1 MFPVIKAA
9 TGRAHLYLIG
19 GLILACVALGMALTV
34 TRAEV
39 SVLQANLETASANQ
53 LGLQQDVSALTVAVE
68 RQEADK
74 AKIWQQITALTVA
87 EQQYRTDLAGI
98 RGRQEALSVTL
109 SEYRSSQDESLSLW
123 MGTAV
128 PDNVQR
134 LLSNAANCAHRNNRG
149 AEACRDPTSD
159 HW

>member
-1 MFPVIKAA
+1 MIKVAA
-9 TGRAHLYLIG
+9 GRVHLYLIG
-19 GLILACVALGMALTV
+19 GLILTCVALGLALTV
-34 TRAEV
+34 TRSEV
-39 SVLQANLETASANQ
+39 SLLQANLETASANQ
-53 LGLQQDVSALTVAVE
+53 LGLQLDVSALTTAVE

-74 AKIWQQITALTVA
+74 AKIWQQLTALAVS

-98 RGRQEALSVTL
+98 RGRQEAISVTL
-109 SEYRSSQDESLSLW
+109 GEYRSSHDESLSQW

-128 PDNVQR
+128 PDDVQR